1 MKLFKKSNWFIALL
15 IYFFINEILRNLN
28 YKSISVYILCLLITS
43 ILGMFICT
51 IPYIYILN
59 YFSQIEKVHIKKV
72 IPDLITMGIYYALF
86 WVLFKPYPGDYI
98 KVPALICT
106 IPTLRML
113 FIVLIFILPS
123 FYISLYK
130 ENKLTLKEIL
140 CSGIFSIFFQ
150 YVIIQ
155 ILVIGTIIY
164 MNTEA
169 IFKRWSKDTYNL
181 AFKKSFLINYR
192 YFLPLLAL
200 TIIFTLYITILVV
213 KKGEKRILYNPK
225 FKYVVYKIFL
235 NSLFVIFAIL
245 LIQKKNALMYI
256 LYLLLLLIIDFNPS
270 LFNYWLKEYMGDAL
284 GNTIEIFLLGFFYS
298 FDQSNSIQEYISGDF
313 VQSLIALLLLYTTI
327 ILIKIRTKK
336 K

>member
-1 MKLFKKSNWFIALL
+1 
-15 IYFFINEILRNLN
+15 
-28 YKSISVYILCLLITS
+28 
-43 ILGMFICT
+43 
-51 IPYIYILN
+51 
-59 YFSQIEKVHIKKV
+59 
-72 IPDLITMGIYYALF
+72 MGIYYALF

-140 CSGIFSIFFQ
+140 CSGRFSIFFQ

-169 IFKRWSKDTYNL
+169 IFKRWSKDSYNL

-213 KKGEKRILYNPK
+213 KKGEKRILYNQK
-225 FKYVVYKIFL
+225 FKYVVYKIFGYKEF
-235 NSLFVIFAIL
+235 FVC
-245 LIQKKNALMYI
+245 
-256 LYLLLLLIIDFNPS
+256 YLCYFIDTEKEHFNVY
-270 LFNYWLKEYMGDAL
+270 L
-284 GNTIEIFLLGFFYS
+284 IFLIA
-298 FDQSNSIQEYISGDF
+298 SNY
-313 VQSLIALLLLYTTI
+313 
-327 ILIKIRTKK
+327 
-336 K
+336 

>member
-1 MKLFKKSNWFIALL
+1 
-15 IYFFINEILRNLN
+15 
-28 YKSISVYILCLLITS
+28 
-43 ILGMFICT
+43 
-51 IPYIYILN
+51 
-59 YFSQIEKVHIKKV
+59 
-72 IPDLITMGIYYALF
+72 MGIYYALF

-140 CSGIFSIFFQ
+140 CSGRFSIFFQ

-169 IFKRWSKDTYNL
+169 IFKRWSKDSYNL

-213 KKGEKRILYNPK
+213 KKGEKRILYNQK

-245 LIQKKNALMYI
+245 LIQKKNTLMYI
-256 LYLLLLLIIDFNPS
+256 LYFLLLLIIDFNPS
-270 LFNYWLKEYMGDAL
+270 LFNYWLKEYMSDAL
-284 GNTIEIFLLGFFYS
+284 GNTIEIFLLGFFILLI
-298 FDQSNSIQEYISGDF
+298 NPIQYKNTLVETLF
-313 VQSLIALLLLYTTI
+313 NLV
-327 ILIKIRTKK
+327 
-336 K
+336 